1 MIISPQSD
9 IDKTIIFQYDGDSEY
24 HGKGGRYETKKTRNK
39 ADVCRSHGVRRGLWS
54 SAIRKISKSNCQ
66 LFNIRCTSLSER
78 KDKEM
83 KEAYE
88 VAEMEIIEFET
99 EDVITTSGGGQIG
112 GGDEGFGD

>member
-1 MIISPQSD
+1 M
-9 IDKTIIFQYDGDSEY
+9 
-24 HGKGGRYETKKTRNK
+24 
-39 ADVCRSHGVRRGLWS
+39 
-54 SAIRKISKSNCQ
+54 KIVA
-66 LFNIRCTSLSER
+66 SLSER

-99 EDVITTSGGGQIG
+99 EDVITSSVGSQIG